1 MTDLN
6 LSQIK
11 TKLSG
16 ERTRLNEL
24 IATLS
29 RAELL
34 EPHESGWAI
43 KDLLAHLAVA
53 ENLNVKFARAMVVI
67 DNPAQLKI
75 MRGDFPDYP
84 HEKFT
89 LDEFNAY
96 MTEKLR
102 AHELEF
108 VLAELARVRGET
120 LAWLD
125 TLGEEQLERRG
136 LHAVWGEQSVRGM
149 LRIVALHDKMHRD
162 DVAKRKIPREV

>member
-1 MTDLN
+1 MAELN
-6 LSQIK
+6 LAQIK
-11 TKLSG
+11 TKLES

-24 IATLS
+24 VATLS

-53 ENLNVKFARAMVVI
+53 ENLNMKFARAMVDL

-75 MRGDFPDYP
+75 FRGDFPDYP
-84 HEKFT
+84 HEEFT
-89 LDEFNAY
+89 LDGFNAY

-108 VLAELARVRGET
+108 VLSELARVRGET
-120 LAWLD
+120 LGWLA
-125 TLGEEQLERRG
+125 TLREEQLDRRG
-136 LHAVWGEQSVRGM
+136 THAVWGEQSVRGM
-149 LRIVALHDKMHRD
+149 FRIIALHDRIHRD
-162 DVAKRKIPREV
+162 DIARRKIPREA